1 MKHREPPSSE
11 FIQAMNDYD
20 NIVTRYGIDSEQE
33 KAQFIKLL
41 RLAPKSLQAEIRGKA
56 KELDLIPPPSGYSDD
71 GNPLYN
77 VADLARHFGLSES
90 EVIADIER
98 MNLTPHTGNINR
110 IQWATGSDRMKEQ
123 IITSLTHQAK
133 QAHTIA
139 MAVFTESQK
148 RTPSK
153 KELAKHSY
161 TALMMSNRLADIAE
175 MVADLEPQNATGE
188 TTAWTDTKT
197 PPTNQTR

>member
-1 MKHREPPSSE
+1 MKHREPPSPE

-20 NIVTRYGIDSEQE
+20 NIVTRYGMDSEQE
-33 KAQFIKLL
+33 KAQFIKML

-77 VADLARHFGLSES
+77 VADLAKHFGLSES

-110 IQWATGSDRMKEQ
+110 IQ
-123 IITSLTHQAK
+123 
-133 QAHTIA
+133 
-139 MAVFTESQK
+139 
-148 RTPSK
+148 
-153 KELAKHSY
+153 
-161 TALMMSNRLADIAE
+161 
-175 MVADLEPQNATGE
+175 
-188 TTAWTDTKT
+188 
-197 PPTNQTR
+197 

>member
-1 MKHREPPSSE
+1 MKHREPPSPE

-77 VADLARHFGLSES
+77 VADLAKHFGLSES

-110 IQWATGSDRMKEQ
+110 IQWATGSDRMNRYKDTTHKPNTLERQKKQQ
-123 IITSLTHQAK
+123 IARFINALSNCLFIAGVMLFLLLVITSYHPA
-133 QAHTIA
+133 
-139 MAVFTESQK
+139 
-148 RTPSK
+148 
-153 KELAKHSY
+153 
-161 TALMMSNRLADIAE
+161 
-175 MVADLEPQNATGE
+175 
-188 TTAWTDTKT
+188 
-197 PPTNQTR
+197 